1 MTTNAETTTVP
12 FIKEEPTSSFTPINT
27 KQTASP
33 NMESNNKASPKPS
46 TPKPSTPKK
55 RTHTP
60 KTHEG
65 KDQTNETAAKTPTK
79 KPKTIT
85 TKAILAKANN
95 ISPIKKA
102 LGPIPTS
109 LDAASTAD
117 KAILRM
123 RDDEGLG
130 WKEITAE
137 WCKLTGVT
145 TAVGLSTLR
154 MRYQTMKANFVG
166 FTADD
171 ELRLLEHKKQI
182 EQRFEVEKW
191 SRISEA
197 IVADGGA
204 KYASASLQ
212 KKFKQ
217 LANAAPVSTST
228 STSVDAD
235 DAVEDE

>member
-1 MTTNAETTTVP
+1 MTLSAENTTPAYIT
-12 FIKEEPTSSFTPINT
+12 EEHTSNFTPINT
-27 KQTASP
+27 KQITSP
-33 NMESNNKASPKPS
+33 TMESKKEIHKANTPKAS
-46 TPKPSTPKK
+46 TPQK

-60 KTHEG
+60 KTQTGQDEA
-65 KDQTNETAAKTPTK
+65 QTNETTPNTPTK
-79 KPKTIT
+79 KPKTIP
-85 TKAILAKANN
+85 TKAILTKANN

-109 LDAASTAD
+109 LEAASTTD

-145 TAVGLSTLR
+145 TPVGMSTLR

-171 ELRLLEHKKQI
+171 ELRLCKHKRQI
-182 EQRFEVEKW
+182 EQRFETEKW
-191 SRISEA
+191 SRIADA

-204 KYASASLQ
+204 KYAPASLQ

-217 LANAAPVSTST
+217 LEKGAPVSTPAR
-228 STSVDAD
+228 VDAD
-235 DAVEDE
+235 DATDNE